1 MAVEKPSAADVKA
14 IISTALT
21 DEQIGALIDDAA
33 LLAEDC
39 IASLSSERQKAILKW
54 LTAHLI
60 ASTDFNGMKTSSKLG
75 DAQDSFARATLGD
88 ALKGTTY
95 GQQAL
100 ALDPCGCLVNI
111 GKVKAFAV
119 TL

>member
-1 MAVEKPSAADVKA
+1 MAIEKPTAADVKA

-21 DEQIGALIDDAA
+21 DQQVGALIDDAA
-33 LLAEDC
+33 LLAERC
-39 IASLSSERQKAILKW
+39 IAGFDAARQKAVLKW

-60 ASTDFNGMKTSSKLG
+60 ASTNAGASKTSSKLG
-75 DAQDSFARATLGD
+75 DAQDSFARAQLGSG
-88 ALKGTTY
+88 LSGTIY

-100 ALDPCGCLVNI
+100 ALDPNGCLLGI
-111 GKVKAFAV
+111 GKVKAFME